1 MKMKKILEF
10 LRANK
15 LEANPKLNLGQLQG
29 ELFDEFVEAK
39 LINPTFITEY
49 PVEMNPILIRSKH
62 QTGTM
67 ELFL

>member
-1 MKMKKILEF
+1 MKYLLFNLLYEIGGVPKDIVEDKEKILEF

-39 LINPTFITEY
+39 L
-49 PVEMNPILIRSKH
+49 
-62 QTGTM
+62 
-67 ELFL
+67 